1 MTRVDFYVNVPD
13 RAAFACTIAGKAV
26 AAGNRALVLT
36 ADANETVRVDRMMWC
51 QPALAFVPHVRAHHR
66 LAPETPVIVDHVTDP
81 LPVDELLVNLTDEV
95 PGPFARFARLI
106 EIVSTDE
113 SDRQRAR
120 LRWRHYSE
128 RGYPLQSHD
137 MAVHAAAAPRARR
150 AASRPVDDP
159 SR

>member
-13 RAAFACTIAGKAV
+13 RASFACTIAAKAV
-26 AAGNRALVLT
+26 AAGTRALVLT

-51 QPALAFVPHVRAHHR
+51 QPALGFIPHVRAHHR

-81 LPVDELLVNLTDEV
+81 LDIDDLLVNLTDEV
-95 PGPFARFARLI
+95 PGPFPRFSRLI

-113 SDRQRAR
+113 ADRQRAR
-120 LRWRHYSE
+120 TRWRHYSE

-137 MAVHAAAAPRARR
+137 MAAHGAGSARSRR
-150 AASRPVDDP
+150 APPPAGDAPAQ
-159 SR
+159 

>member
-13 RAAFACTIAGKAV
+13 RAAFACTIAARAV
-26 AAGNRALVLT
+26 AAGTRALVLT

-51 QPALAFVPHVRAHHR
+51 QPALGFIPHVRAHHR
-66 LAPETPVIVDHVTDP
+66 LAGETPVIVDHVTDP

-95 PGPFARFARLI
+95 PAPFPRFTRLI
-106 EIVSTDE
+106 EIVSTDDA
-113 SDRQRAR
+113 DRQRAR

-137 MAVHAAAAPRARR
+137 MVAHAAASTRPRR
-150 AASRPVDDP
+150 AASRPADAAE
-159 SR
+159 